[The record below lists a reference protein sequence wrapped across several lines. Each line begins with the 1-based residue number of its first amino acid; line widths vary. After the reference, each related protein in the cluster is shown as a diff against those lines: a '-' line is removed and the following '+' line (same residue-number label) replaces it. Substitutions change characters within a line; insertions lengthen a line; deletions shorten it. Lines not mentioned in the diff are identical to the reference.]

1 MTVHRIV
8 SHLGSDRA
16 QLITRQDRRKVHDCC
31 FRSFLRLGCSQILG
45 AEMALLSPDR
55 VVETGPRMGPPERK
69 ALKPAGGAQ
78 WDTFSGPDSG
88 RESRNC
94 GDFQRFSG
102 EQTGFLCNPDCVAE
116 PGSLALTILYRIS
129 MLTGNLTG
137 ESPKFWG
144 PKTALLISKLYIS
157 EGNKRSGI
165 SPTREFAGMYQGIG
179 FSYQRMSCS
188 EAPCGRVY

>member
-102 EQTGFLCNPDCVAE
+102 ERSRVSVQPRLRGGARESGANH
-116 PGSLALTILYRIS
+116 SLPKFPANREF
-129 MLTGNLTG
+129 NR
-137 ESPKFWG
+137 ESCKFWG

-165 SPTREFAGMYQGIG
+165 SPSREFAGMYQGIG